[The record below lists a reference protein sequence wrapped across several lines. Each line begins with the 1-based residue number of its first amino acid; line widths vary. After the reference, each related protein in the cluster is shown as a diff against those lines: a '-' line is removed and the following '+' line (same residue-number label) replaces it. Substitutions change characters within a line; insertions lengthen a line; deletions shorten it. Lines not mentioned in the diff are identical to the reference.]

1 MKQIQ
6 IQIQNE
12 KTQNVKR
19 TLLEKIAKAE
29 IEFDLITPII
39 NVGYNVNRA
48 D

>member
-6 IQIQNE
+6 VQIQN
-12 KTQNVKR
+12 NVKR

-29 IEFDLITPII
+29 IEFGTIPFRQNI
-39 NVGYNVNRA
+39 NRA

>member
-6 IQIQNE
+6 VQIQNE
-12 KTQNVKR
+12 KTQNEKR

-29 IEFDLITPII
+29 IVFDTIPFRQNI
-39 NVGYNVNRA
+39 NRA

>member
-6 IQIQNE
+6 VQIQNE
-12 KTQNVKR
+12 KTQIVKK

-29 IEFDLITPII
+29 IEFDTIPFSRNI
-39 NVGYNVNRA
+39 GYNVNRA